1 MRDYTRDVFK
11 STHNVV
17 QKVNIA
23 NKSRLHLLKQIKAP
37 LGQG

>member
-23 NKSRLHLLKQIKAP
+23 NKSRLYILKQIKAP
-37 LGQG
+37 FGQG